1 MKRIDWSAP
10 PPELAAALARWEAR
24 DPAARRAPAAADDAP
39 QKLELLPGRLG
50 AWWRLAMVPAPAP
63 PARSSGRR

>member
-1 MKRIDWSAP
+1 MTRPDWSNP

-24 DPAARRAPAAADDAP
+24 DPAARRPEAPT

-50 AWWRLAMVPAPAP
+50 AWWGWAMSPPPAP
-63 PARSSGRR
+63 PARPARAKGRR